1 MFYIAHKQNKTK
13 QSVETGFMVILYFK
27 CKTVILQGHFYFWV
41 TKYYQ
46 CQMYILDCILQICSM
61 SWPITIMRSREP
73 CIIYNVI
80 WNSNNISVLN
90 VVILSSVACPSLPL
104 HFRLEHV
111 IVFKQQPYM
120 RQFTA
125 CSVLKEKRRQWPLF
139 HSISSML
146 SCPVWAEALFSLLSR
161 SMAGSVEHVLIISLS
176 FHHNLSLCLS
186 SLLMS
191 SHCLPLQE
199 VQSWSKLLWMPI
211 SGETLHSVSASNVSF
226 SSSPVLGFGFF
237 PCLRIAISTCCHS
250 TLS

>member
-13 QSVETGFMVILYFK
+13 KSVETGFMVILYFK

-125 CSVLKEKRRQWPLF
+125 CSVLKEKTPTVTSLPLHF
-139 HSISSML
+139 LH
-146 SCPVWAEALFSLLSR
+146 ALLPRVSWSFVLFAFSLHGWERRTCADYFTEFPSQ
-161 SMAGSVEHVLIISLS
+161 S
-176 FHHNLSLCLS
+176 
-186 SLLMS
+186 
-191 SHCLPLQE
+191 LPLPFFA
-199 VQSWSKLLWMPI
+199 VNVLTLSATTRGSKL
-211 SGETLHSVSASNVSF
+211 E
-226 SSSPVLGFGFF
+226 
-237 PCLRIAISTCCHS
+237 
-250 TLS
+250 